1 MLSVTSGFAVLI
13 IVVMIAT
20 VTAVGRRF
28 IRAAAVAS
36 GATGNRP
43 PAVRLVTPLIGGWL
57 VLAIALATTGF
68 FVTDASEAPPRIAWA
83 VVPLVL
89 GIALLAA
96 SPGLRRT
103 IDAVPPDRLI
113 GVQLYRVL
121 GGVFLVGWAL
131 GIFPTVF
138 ALPAGFGDVLIG
150 VTAPLVAKNL
160 RNGYPLSRRLAI
172 LWNVVGLADLV
183 MAVTLGVLSA
193 PGQLQRFAF
202 DRPNVAISEFPFV
215 IVPTVL
221 VPLSVLLHVF
231 SLRSLTRSRSA
242 AIPVG
247 LDRRARGL
255 GTGGL
260 SRVGEKPALEELSG
274 ANERH

>member
-1 MLSVTSGFAVLI
+1 MLSVTSGFAMLI

-20 VTAVGRRF
+20 VTAVGKGF
-28 IRAAAVAS
+28 VRAAAAAA

-57 VLAIALATTGF
+57 VLAIALAASGF
-68 FVTDASEAPPRIAWA
+68 FVTDPSEAPPRIAWA
-83 VVPLVL
+83 LVPLVL

-96 SPGLRRT
+96 SSGFRRT

-121 GGVFLVGWAL
+121 GGVFVVGWAL
-131 GIFPTVF
+131 GIFPAVF
-138 ALPAGFGDVLIG
+138 ALPAGLGDLLIG
-150 VTAPLVAKNL
+150 VAAPRIAKDL
-160 RNGYPLSRRLAI
+160 RNGYPASRRRAI
-172 LWNVVGLADLV
+172 LWNVLGLADLV
-183 MAVTLGVLSA
+183 MAVALGVLSA
-193 PGQLQRFAF
+193 PGPLQRFAF

-242 AIPVG
+242 AAAIPAG
-247 LDRRARGL
+247 LDRPARAG
-255 GTGGL
+255 
-260 SRVGEKPALEELSG
+260 SAPA
-274 ANERH
+274 A

>member
-20 VTAVGRRF
+20 VAAVRKGF
-28 IRAAAVAS
+28 ARAAAAAAS
-36 GATGNRP
+36 GMGNRS
-43 PAVRLVTPLIGGWL
+43 AVVRFVTLSLAGWL
-57 VLAIALATTGF
+57 VLAVVLAATGF
-68 FVTDASEAPPRIAWA
+68 FVTGSSEAPRIAWA
-83 VVPLVL
+83 LVPLAL

-96 SPGLRRT
+96 SPGFRRT
-103 IDAVPPDRLI
+103 IDAVPPDRLV

-131 GIFPTVF
+131 GIFPAVF
-138 ALPAGFGDVLIG
+138 ALPAGLGDVLIG
-150 VTAPLVAKNL
+150 VTAPRVAKNL
-160 RNGYPLSRRLAI
+160 RNGHPASRRLAI
-172 LWNVVGLADLV
+172 LWNVLGLADLV
-183 MAVTLGVLSA
+183 VAVTLGVLSA
-193 PGQLQRFAF
+193 PGPFQRFAL

-242 AIPVG
+242 AIPAG
-247 LDRRARGL
+247 LDRSARA
-255 GTGGL
+255 
-260 SRVGEKPALEELSG
+260 SSAPA
-274 ANERH
+274 A